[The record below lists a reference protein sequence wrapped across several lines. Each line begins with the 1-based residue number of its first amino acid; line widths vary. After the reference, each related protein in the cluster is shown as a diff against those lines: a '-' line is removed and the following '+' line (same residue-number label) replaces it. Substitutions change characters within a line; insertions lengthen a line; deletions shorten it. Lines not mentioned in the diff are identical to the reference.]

1 MAKKNTR
8 VVAVANEK
16 GGVGKTAMVINLGAA
31 LVKAGKSVLIV
42 DMDPQHN
49 ATSGLGVEVTD
60 DMVSIYDLISGDGD
74 VSVEDAVLGTKWAGL
89 EVIAA
94 HPDLAGAE
102 VELVDAEEREN
113 RLKHVIDPL
122 IGEYDVIILDTPPSL
137 SLLTINV
144 FSCAKEVLVPCQTH
158 PYAFNALE
166 DLFDTIDA
174 VQAEINPDLQIKG
187 VVPTFFDQRLRVC
200 RDIME
205 RLKTDE
211 RYQDLVLNTAI
222 RSNITIAD
230 SADAGKPIVFY
241 RTGSFGAKD
250 YTSLAQE
257 FMMAS

>member
-1 MAKKNTR
+1 MEKKHTR

-31 LVKAGKSVLIV
+31 LAKTGKSVLIV

-49 ATSGLGVEVTD
+49 ATSGLGVEVTEE
-60 DMVSIYDLISGDGD
+60 MVSIYDLISGDGG

-89 EVIAA
+89 ELIAA
-94 HPDLAGAE
+94 HPDLSGAE

-113 RLKHVIDPL
+113 RLKHAIAPL
-122 IGEYDVIILDTPPSL
+122 IGKYDVIVLDTPPSL

-144 FSCAKEVLVPCQTH
+144 FSCATEVLVPCQTH

-166 DLFDTIDA
+166 DLFDTIGA
-174 VQAEINPDLQIKG
+174 VQEEINPDLQIKG

-211 RYQDLVLNTAI
+211 RYQDLILNTAI